1 MVKIVKK
8 RRSNNSSTSK
18 VAPFELSSNGMI
30 ASTNIENIKIWTAI
44 IGDLNMK
51 KNKNITNISEIKTS
65 NGTNLNIAKTNRSE
79 NSSNKIY
86 LSL

>member
-1 MVKIVKK
+1 
-8 RRSNNSSTSK
+8 
-18 VAPFELSSNGMI
+18 MI